1 MAPLAGPLGR
11 GLWLGWFPLLQDPFL
26 ALDPLSLLPCILLC
40 PSLSSH
46 GAESKDC
53 PWDHPP
59 SSLISST
66 LSLLHQGDVRDALL
80 SLGEGDPCPQSVD
93 DASKPRPDGGFFFL
107 LESSAEA
114 ASSAGSEDRDAGHGN
129 HLGPH
134 TKMGW
139 RFPQAVLTISATS
152 LVSPRVLR
160 SPLTLPA
167 QALFWGEPPV
177 SYLIWL
183 AFWG

>member
-1 MAPLAGPLGR
+1 M
-11 GLWLGWFPLLQDPFL
+11 
-26 ALDPLSLLPCILLC
+26 
-40 PSLSSH
+40 
-46 GAESKDC
+46 
-53 PWDHPP
+53 
-59 SSLISST
+59 
-66 LSLLHQGDVRDALL
+66 V
-80 SLGEGDPCPQSVD
+80 PQSVD
-93 DASKPRPDGGFFFL
+93 DASKPRLDGSFFFFL

-114 ASSAGSEDRDAGHGN
+114 ASSAGSEGRDAGHGN

-134 TKMGW
+134 TKLGW

-152 LVSPRVLR
+152 LVSPCVLC

-183 AFWG
+183 AFWGKKDLYPSQAGAGTLSLLKLKLRCPELGPRSTVPQWGG